1 MVDGENSARE
11 CYKKK
16 LRTRIDTN
24 VNRHAEKEE
33 NNYSRFGAT
42 LSRVIVDGG
51 HVSNLDKLVQV
62 GVCLVLPLYVLW
74 KLVIVLWSSPVLEHA
89 RFVHR
94 YNRLE
99 DGIIL
104 QQGETCVTL
113 YFIREKR
120 VRHYTTRGRD
130 MCDIIFHQGETCVTL
145 YYKRE
150 RHV

>member
-1 MVDGENSARE
+1 MERTVQENVT
-11 CYKKK
+11 KGKQK

-24 VNRHAEKEE
+24 VTRHAEKEK
-33 NNYSRFGAT
+33 NYSRFGAT
-42 LSRVIVDGG
+42 LSRVILDGG

-62 GVCLVLPLYVLW
+62 SVCLVLPLYVLW

-113 YFIREKR
+113 Y
-120 VRHYTTRGRD
+120 
-130 MCDIIFHQGETCVTL
+130 
-145 YYKRE
+145 YKRE
-150 RHV
+150 THV